1 MRKCGI
7 LFAAALLFAASWGW
21 AQERTG
27 NIYGT
32 VVDDQGQP
40 LPGVKV
46 ILTGS
51 RTARLETI
59 ASAAGAFRF
68 LSLAPAEDYKVAAEL
83 DNFKTA
89 VQENIAVRVGTNVDL
104 KLTLVQGAINEQV
117 VVTAATPIVDTKKT
131 TLQNNL
137 DRNAL
142 QSLPSARD
150 PWVVLQ
156 LASGVLVDRENIGG
170 SESGQQS
177 NFSGRGDSG
186 NNAQWNLDG
195 VNISDP
201 SAVGAS
207 PMYWDFDMIE
217 EMNIQTAAND
227 VTAVTGG
234 ININFVTPRG
244 GNKLRGGAR
253 FYLTDKSFQ
262 SDNLTSELRTLELAG
277 NKVRSVYDY
286 GFNVGGPIVRD
297 KLWFWGSYGVQDIN
311 QLNITGQA
319 DDTDLTNYNLK
330 LNAQLGNHRFEF
342 YGNINEK
349 RKDGRRRSGG
359 YLDEASA
366 TWLQESPG
374 WLVKAQDE
382 VTIGPNFYFSAKASF
397 SPSSFKL
404 TPKGGL
410 DAVMYWDRA
419 LDIQW
424 GSGSWLDTSRPQW
437 YGDLQGNLF
446 IEKFLG
452 ANHELKFGVE
462 YKTSTIDSASGN
474 GNGLQARLRNG
485 VPYEVR
491 MYNSFGQKFAADRV
505 SGYVQDTIGFG
516 RLTLNLGLRYDRQTG
531 GILDYTNTPTNVDAV
546 RNVGG
551 VNYNWG
557 TVTQT
562 AADFPFTWNMLSPR
576 VGFTYDL
583 FGNGKTILKGGFSVY
598 GSQFD
603 ATAAWT
609 MWFVYDYHR
618 FRWTDANGDKTPQGG
633 ELTYLSTLGLSD
645 LASSTAEQIGDYFS
659 SSLTPCQLI

>member
-297 KLWFWGSYGVQDIN
+297 KLWFWGS
-311 QLNITGQA
+311 
-319 DDTDLTNYNLK
+319 
-330 LNAQLGNHRFEF
+330 
-342 YGNINEK
+342 
-349 RKDGRRRSGG
+349 
-359 YLDEASA
+359 
-366 TWLQESPG
+366 
-374 WLVKAQDE
+374 
-382 VTIGPNFYFSAKASF
+382 
-397 SPSSFKL
+397 
-404 TPKGGL
+404 
-410 DAVMYWDRA
+410 
-419 LDIQW
+419 
-424 GSGSWLDTSRPQW
+424 
-437 YGDLQGNLF
+437 
-446 IEKFLG
+446 
-452 ANHELKFGVE
+452 
-462 YKTSTIDSASGN
+462 
-474 GNGLQARLRNG
+474 
-485 VPYEVR
+485 
-491 MYNSFGQKFAADRV
+491 
-505 SGYVQDTIGFG
+505 
-516 RLTLNLGLRYDRQTG
+516 
-531 GILDYTNTPTNVDAV
+531 
-546 RNVGG
+546 
-551 VNYNWG
+551 
-557 TVTQT
+557 
-562 AADFPFTWNMLSPR
+562 
-576 VGFTYDL
+576 
-583 FGNGKTILKGGFSVY
+583 
-598 GSQFD
+598 
-603 ATAAWT
+603 
-609 MWFVYDYHR
+609 
-618 FRWTDANGDKTPQGG
+618 
-633 ELTYLSTLGLSD
+633 
-645 LASSTAEQIGDYFS
+645 
-659 SSLTPCQLI
+659 